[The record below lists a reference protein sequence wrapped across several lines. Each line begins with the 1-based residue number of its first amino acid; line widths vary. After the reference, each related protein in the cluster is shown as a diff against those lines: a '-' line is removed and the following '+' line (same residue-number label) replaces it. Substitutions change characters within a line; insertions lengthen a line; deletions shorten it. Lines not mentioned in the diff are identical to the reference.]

1 VFKLANSLGTGLVS
15 IRKDIYLANPMPVL
29 RFLLVFMILPLVC
42 PSALGADEASIDES
56 APAPGDALQTPVD
69 GATPESENTPNSNT
83 TDTEEATDDT
93 ANTSDTP
100 ASIETITIP
109 RVTPDVGLRRIEEV
123 LTYLD
128 LYQSDQQVIKFGDED
143 TTLSG
148 LYLPEN
154 TGRPQG
160 GVLILH
166 DIEQNALWAQTVGPL
181 REYLPDYGWNTLS
194 LFFGNYLQRPLPS
207 PQPEAPEEELSP
219 QIDET
224 NELEPITPISEEDL
238 AEATGETDDGS
249 EPIDQNFVDEPSDSL
264 GELANNIG
272 ELPELATTNNEPQP
286 PIEELSIEETFIQDM
301 QLRVED
307 GLRQLNT
314 LGQFNLVIVAYGLS
328 ANWAA
333 ASLNERFNGR
343 PGVRGYALVLIN
355 ARASGYPAVD
365 LNDTLAQLKIP
376 MLDIVTGQSEVEKR
390 QATERRNA
398 ITRKQNRRYIQI
410 QLPEVRSSL
419 TGKKNLITRR
429 VRGWLKSNAAGEE
442 VDVTSR

>member
-1 VFKLANSLGTGLVS
+1 VFKLANFIGTGLVS
-15 IRKDIYLANPMPVL
+15 FKKDIYLANPMRVL
-29 RFLLVFMILPLVC
+29 HFLLVFMILPLLC
-42 PSALGADEASIDES
+42 PTVLGADETVADES
-56 APAPGDALQTPVD
+56 VPAQSDPLQAPVD
-69 GATPESENTPNSNT
+69 EATPKSEETPNSNT
-83 TDTEEATDDT
+83 EVAGEGTADTQASDET
-93 ANTSDTP
+93 AVES
-100 ASIETITIP
+100 ITIP
-109 RVTPDVGLRRIEEV
+109 RVTPNVGLRRIEEV
-123 LTYLD
+123 LSYLD

-154 TGRPQG
+154 TGHPQG

-207 PQPEAPEEELSP
+207 PQPEAPEEELSLK
-219 QIDET
+219 T
-224 NELEPITPISEEDL
+224 GVANELDPITPITEEDL
-238 AEATGETDDGS
+238 AEAAGEAEDTS

-272 ELPELATTNNEPQP
+272 ELPELATTGNESQP
-286 PIEELSIEETFIQDM
+286 PVEELSVEETFIQDM

-333 ASLNERFNGR
+333 ASLNERFDGR

-355 ARASGYPAVD
+355 ARASGYPAVE

>member
-1 VFKLANSLGTGLVS
+1 
-15 IRKDIYLANPMPVL
+15 MPAL
-29 RFLLVFMILPLVC
+29 RFILFFIMLPLFS
-42 PSALGADEASIDES
+42 PTAFGADEADADAITPEQNQ
-56 APAPGDALQTPVD
+56 PPPGDVPEAPVGEALPD
-69 GATPESENTPNSNT
+69 
-83 TDTEEATDDT
+83 
-93 ANTSDTP
+93 SDETP
-100 ASIETITIP
+100 ASETTAVETKVIP
-109 RVTPDVGLRRIEEV
+109 RVNPDPGLRRIEEV

-128 LYQSDQQVIKFGDED
+128 LYQSDQQVIKFGDDD

-154 TGRPQG
+154 TGTPQG

-166 DIEQNALWAQTVGPL
+166 DIEQNALWSQTVGAL

-194 LFFGNYLQRPLPS
+194 LFFGNYLQRPLPV
-207 PQPEAPEEELSP
+207 PKPEASEDDIPPLDPALGEEEP
-219 QIDET
+219 IV
-224 NELEPITPISEEDL
+224 PITEEDL
-238 AEATGETDDGS
+238 AASSEADVGE

-264 GELANNIG
+264 GELAEEIG
-272 ELPELATTNNEPQP
+272 DLPELAGNQNESQA
-286 PIEELSIEETFIQDM
+286 IDEELTVEEAFLQGM

-333 ASLNERFNGR
+333 ASLNERFDGR
-343 PGVRGYALVLIN
+343 PGVRGYALVIIN
-355 ARASGYPAVD
+355 ARASQYPAVD
-365 LNDTLAQLKIP
+365 LNEQLAKLQIP
-376 MLDIVTGQSEVEKR
+376 MLDIVTAQSDGELR
-390 QATERRNA
+390 QATDRRNA

-410 QLPEVRSSL
+410 HLPEVRSNL